1 MLLLLLLLCKT
12 LRQVTFFPGPQHQ
25 QQQQQQAVVGRKG
38 PVIVLSDTAELG
50 TRCTEGLEKLARVE
64 PGWCWLTI
72 SG

>member
-25 QQQQQQAVVGRKG
+25 QHQAVVERKG

-50 TRCTEGLEKLARVE
+50 WRCTEGLEKLARLV
-64 PGWCWLTI
+64 LVDI
-72 SG
+72 